1 MFVSCQYDVF
11 YVFCMFYWQIR
22 QFSLGS
28 IQFQEELHLRKR
40 KKNTFQCSDQFSN
53 LQLVYFQ
60 RYTRLYPVNMMFF
73 VYFACFIDRFVNFL

>member
-1 MFVSCQYDVF
+1 
-11 YVFCMFYWQIR
+11 MFYWQIR

-28 IQFQEELHLRKR
+28 IQFQEELHLKKR

-60 RYTRLYPVNMMFF
+60 RYARLYLVKYDVFYVFCMFYWKIRQF
-73 VYFACFIDRFVNFL
+73 SRISIEFQ